1 VSRSNSLIVRNPLMK
16 LASARKLIALL
27 EANPEL
33 RDHFRAL
40 LKDLR
45 VECNDLAQKSWRKN
59 KGPMAA
65 YWMAARAYV
74 GHCARLK

>member
-1 VSRSNSLIVRNPLMK
+1 MSRDSLLVRNPLMK
-16 LASARKLIALL
+16 LPEARALIEFLD
-27 EANPEL
+27 ANPEL
-33 RDHFRAL
+33 RDQFKAL
-40 LKDLR
+40 LKSLR
-45 VECNDLAQKSWRKN
+45 LACNSEAHRSWKKN

>member
-1 VSRSNSLIVRNPLMK
+1 MSRNSLLVRNPLMK
-16 LASARKLIALL
+16 LPEARALIAFL

-33 RDHFRAL
+33 ASKFRDMLKAL
-40 LKDLR
+40 RKQCHEEAGR
-45 VECNDLAQKSWRKN
+45 SWKKN

>member
-1 VSRSNSLIVRNPLMK
+1 MRSNTLAVRNPLMK
-16 LASARKLIALL
+16 LPEARALIEFLD
-27 EANPEL
+27 ANQEL
-33 RDHFRAL
+33 RERFRDL
-40 LKDLR
+40 LKSLR
-45 VECNDLAQKSWRKN
+45 VQCHSEAHRSWRKN